1 MPFLTDAR
9 RQMFAGREVDETPA
23 DLRSFLACY
32 TGEAGLMLGA
42 HAKGQLIASIGFRA
56 YDGRF
61 PRLNAHLPQ
70 TGVVEVVRLFVLP
83 AWRRQGVAHALVQA
97 LSEEAQARQ
106 VQALYLHTQGFLSG
120 AEAFWL
126 EQGFTLLEQETD
138 PEWQTIHFW
147 RDPAQ

>member
-1 MPFLTDAR
+1 MPSSCR
-9 RQMFAGREVDETPA
+9 K
-23 DLRSFLACY
+23 
-32 TGEAGLMLGA
+32 A
-42 HAKGQLIASIGFRA
+42 HW
-56 YDGRF
+56 
-61 PRLNAHLPQ
+61 H
-70 TGVVEVVRLFVLP
+70 LFVLP

-126 EQGFTLLEQETD
+126 EQGFTLLEHETD